1 MTLLVHLGAGIGD
14 IVLATPLLLVLEAHG
29 CQCDLALDADYPETA
44 SLFENWSAV
53 RAVVPFSTA
62 RARLYDRVLPAVPPF
77 YEYRHARAWRLL
89 PNAVPRPPAALFER
103 NRQAWYLEF
112 ARALGCDVSRA
123 PLPRLPVAPSNAHGI
138 TARTLLLAPGSK
150 TGEMA
155 MKRWPGFAELAG
167 EFEDAAVVG
176 THDDLC
182 GSARDPLS
190 FPPHVRLL
198 AGRLS
203 LRETAAA
210 MAAAGAVAANDSGL
224 AHLAAAAGAP
234 VVMIFGPTPHLP
246 LGPLHPWVT
255 VLRSALPCEPCW
267 AANRFSACD
276 RRLDCL
282 RSVRVPSVAEALS
295 ALVTIRPVRHPE
307 DSAGA

>member
-1 MTLLVHLGAGIGD
+1 MNLLVHLGAGIGD

-29 CQCDLALDADYPETA
+29 CRCDLALDADYPETA
-44 SLFENWSAV
+44 SLFEDWSAV
-53 RAVVPFSTA
+53 RAIVPFDPA
-62 RARLYDRVLPAVPPF
+62 RSRLYDRVLPAVPPF
-77 YEYRHARAWRLL
+77 YEYRHARAYARL
-89 PNAVPRPPAALFER
+89 PNAVPRPPAALFDQ
-103 NRQAWYLEF
+103 NRQAWYLDF
-112 ARALGCDVSRA
+112 ARALGCGVSRA
-123 PLPRLPVAPSNAHGI
+123 PLPRLPVAPSHTYGV
-138 TARTLLLAPGSK
+138 TARTLLIAPGSK

-155 MKRWPGFAELAG
+155 MKRWPGFPELASR
-167 EFEDAAVVG
+167 FDDVAVVG
-176 THDDLC
+176 TPDDLH
-182 GSARDPLS
+182 GPARDPLP

-234 VVMIFGPTPHLP
+234 VVMIFGPTPHLA

-255 VLRSALPCEPCW
+255 VLRSSLPCEPCW
-267 AANRFSACD
+267 TSNRFSACE

-282 RSVRVPSVAEALS
+282 RAVSVHSAAEALS
-295 ALVTIRPVRHPE
+295 PFLTPPAARRPE
-307 DSAGA
+307 DSAAA